1 LTNESTYGRL
11 VAAEKRH
18 KETAYMNEALLT
30 LIAAAVPGVLIA
42 LLAHQLDLR
51 RDVAEERRISQN
63 ARSLLK
69 LEVMANQAALQ
80 NFWTNINALDLPDQR
95 RNANDHLAAMTE
107 RGLLSYQLPEWDF
120 ARWEHL
126 SAQALS
132 AFTTAELAQIDAL
145 NRGIRTLSDL
155 YKQLITITPDEMAE
169 LNKDRFWV
177 NRFSDWRSGLFTRL
191 TALAEGYV
199 RSPINLN

>member
-1 LTNESTYGRL
+1 
-11 VAAEKRH
+11 
-18 KETAYMNEALLT
+18 MNEALLT

-63 ARSLLK
+63 ARTLLR
-69 LEVMANQAALQ
+69 LEVTANRTALQ
-80 NFWTNINALDLPDQR
+80 NFWTTINALDTPDGR
-95 RNANDHLAAMTE
+95 KNANDHLAAMTE
-107 RGLLSYQLPEWDF
+107 RGLLSYPLPEWDF
-120 ARWEHL
+120 SRWERL
-126 SAQALS
+126 PARALS

-145 NRGIRTLSDL
+145 NRGIRAFNDL

-177 NRFSDWRSGLFTRL
+177 NRFSGWREGIFTRL
-191 TALAEGYV
+191 TSAVEGALRA
-199 RSPINLN
+199 PLPLK